1 MTDTLINTCVN
12 GNSEAPRMDCL
23 PILTNDYSFWAE
35 FENLKPRRVSA
46 SDQLLDHIDR
56 IIRLFFY
63 VKIVV
68 YHPYSGTGTTP
79 Y

>member
-1 MTDTLINTCVN
+1 MTDTVINSCVN
-12 GNSEAPRMDCL
+12 GNR
-23 PILTNDYSFWAE
+23 NDYSFCAE
-35 FENLKPRRVSA
+35 FENLIPRRVRA

-56 IIRLFFY
+56 IIRLFFD

-68 YHPYSGTGTTP
+68 HHPYRGTVTTP